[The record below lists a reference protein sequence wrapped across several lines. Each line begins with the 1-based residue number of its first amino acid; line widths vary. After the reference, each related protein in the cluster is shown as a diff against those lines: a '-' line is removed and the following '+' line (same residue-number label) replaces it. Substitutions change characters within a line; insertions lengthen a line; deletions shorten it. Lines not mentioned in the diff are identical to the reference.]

1 MLDAAQLTLQGQE
14 ALYEDYETALSMLD
28 ANKDKWAQLPVPER
42 IRLLSGMKEGIMS
55 VARGWAEEAARKKG
69 LKPGTPVAGEE
80 WIAGPYACMS
90 GCNGLIGTLSEME
103 GKSFIDHLPK
113 RELATGQLA
122 VQVLPHSIWDRLLLS
137 GVSAEVWMQD
147 GVTKSNLKDH
157 VARAYDTPEKER
169 KGKVALVLGA
179 GNVAAIT
186 PLDVLQKLI
195 LENQVV
201 ILKMN
206 PVNDYLIDYYRIA
219 MKPFIDEGYLRI
231 VKGDA
236 QGGAYLCDHP
246 VIEELHITGADTT
259 HDAIVWGVGEEAE
272 KNRKAGTPKNDKR
285 FTSELGSVSP
295 TIVVP
300 GPWSSADIR
309 FQAENIATMKLH
321 NSGHNCIA
329 TQVLVMPEGWDKGAR
344 LIEAVKKVA
353 AGSTRPAWYP
363 GARER
368 LDTYAEHAGKAERVE
383 RGPVAPALIV
393 GELGEDH
400 FNASCEVFAPALSIK
415 KLAAPDPASYLEA
428 AIEYA
433 NNDLWG
439 TLGCQI
445 LIHPKTIR
453 QIGKKRFET
462 IVAKLRYGTIGI
474 NGWCGLGF
482 LITACPWGAFPGHT
496 LEDVGSGIGTVHNS
510 FMLEETERTVVKA
523 PWGPFPRGLL
533 SLNFNLLPRPP
544 FFITNKRQ
552 HKIGEALT
560 GFQYKPSWF
569 KLPRI
574 FYHALLG

>member
-1 MLDAAQLTLQGQE
+1 MLDAAQVTLQDQDSLFE
-14 ALYEDYETALSMLD
+14 AYDSALSELD
-28 ANKDKWAQLPVPER
+28 ASKDKWARLPIADR
-42 IRLLSGMKEGIMS
+42 IRLLTEMKDGIMA
-55 VARGWAEEAARKKG
+55 VAQGWAEESARKKG

-80 WIAGPYACMS
+80 WIAGPYACMA

-246 VIEELHITGADTT
+246 VIEELHITGAETT

-329 TQVLVMPEGWDKGAR
+329 TQVLVMPEGWHKGAR

-363 GARER
+363 GAKER
-368 LDTYAEHAGKAERVE
+368 LDTYAEHAGKADRVA

-445 LIHPKTIR
+445 LIHPRTIR

-510 FMLEETERTVVKA
+510 FMLEETERTVVTA